1 MGAEELASRERASK
15 EKLARESGAHYVIDD
30 LRDLPA
36 VIADINRRLAAGE
49 NP

>member
-1 MGAEELASRERASK
+1 
-15 EKLARESGAHYVIDD
+15 VIDD

-36 VIADINRRLAAGE
+36 VIADINQRLAAGE